1 MCVMLCDAS
10 TSMSSFEP
18 RPGGAPNFW
27 YRSLSVLLVRLNRR
41 GAPRKSKIGT
51 PSRWI
56 GRARLY
62 TLPVRQ
68 TRVAA
73 STPSGVSRFNVPR
86 SSSAPHRPQ
95 FPVMSPSIR
104 RVCPHDRFGGVTSAA
119 PTHAPTRR
127 TGPTLRLERKFWDAG
142 DKVVCGIDE
151 VGRGA
156 WAGPVTVAAVVPA
169 PEHVRG
175 VRDSKQ
181 LTRTQ
186 REAAAHA
193 VRRWAV
199 AVGVGHASYEECDE
213 LGMTA
218 ALRTAGM
225 RALAQLDA
233 QGFTPD
239 RIVLDGNHDY
249 LRLGSRVT
257 TVIKGDATCL
267 AVAAASCVA
276 KVTRDHMMME
286 EAEHYPPYD
295 FESNVGYPA
304 PAHKTTL
311 AGYGPSAIHR
321 RSWIFMDSLCWRGV
335 PPAPGRLFI

>member
-1 MCVMLCDAS
+1 MTA
-10 TSMSSFEP
+10 T
-18 RPGGAPNFW
+18 
-27 YRSLSVLLVRLNRR
+27 
-41 GAPRKSKIGT
+41 
-51 PSRWI
+51 
-56 GRARLY
+56 
-62 TLPVRQ
+62 
-68 TRVAA
+68 
-73 STPSGVSRFNVPR
+73 
-86 SSSAPHRPQ
+86 
-95 FPVMSPSIR
+95 
-104 RVCPHDRFGGVTSAA
+104 
-119 PTHAPTRR
+119 APTRR
-127 TGPTLRLERKFWDAG
+127 TGPTLRLERKLWEAG
-142 DKVVCGIDE
+142 DQVVCGIDE

-181 LTRTQ
+181 LSRAE
-186 REAAAHA
+186 RETAAAA

-199 AVGVGHASYEECDE
+199 AIGVGHASYVECDE

-218 ALRTAGM
+218 ALRAAGL
-225 RALAQLDA
+225 RAIAQLDA
-233 QGFTPD
+233 QGFAPD

-249 LRLGSRVT
+249 LRLGARVT

-276 KVTRDHMMME
+276 KVTRDHMMIDA
-286 EAEHYPPYD
+286 AEHYPPYG

-304 PAHKTTL
+304 PTHKIAL

-335 PPAPGRLFI
+335 APAPGRLFL